1 MGTVL
6 LCAVDPA
13 DRAIA
18 RTTFVDR
25 KWYVLE
31 SSPEDLPKVVGAV
44 QLDAVVV
51 IGNADTH
58 GAAVR
63 LLTAASP
70 LSARQILRVRYP
82 TDACAAVTQV
92 SGTTRS
98 R

>member
-1 MGTVL
+1 MGTIL

-51 IGNADTH
+51 IGNAETH
-58 GAAVR
+58 GAAVKV
-63 LLTAASP
+63 LTAEAR
-70 LSARQILRVRYP
+70 LSARQIVRVRYP
-82 TDACAAVTQV
+82 TDACTAVTQV
-92 SGTTRS
+92 SGITRS